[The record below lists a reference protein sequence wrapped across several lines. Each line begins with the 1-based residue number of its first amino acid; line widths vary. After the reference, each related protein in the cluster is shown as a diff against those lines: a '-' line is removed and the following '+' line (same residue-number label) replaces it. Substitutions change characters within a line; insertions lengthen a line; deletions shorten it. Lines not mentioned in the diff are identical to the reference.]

1 MDQALLLN
9 LLAPALTAH
18 EAASADAGAP
28 TVAPRARR
36 APRWRTARRLRSRWA
51 PSHQLPGRQVPAA
64 VDGSEVG
71 VGRAPGPAV
80 ASPSK

>member
-28 TVAPRARR
+28 TLAPRARR

-51 PSHQLPGRQVPAA
+51 PGRQVPAA
-64 VDGSEVG
+64 ADGSEVGSEVG
-71 VGRAPGPAV
+71 VGRAPGPTV
-80 ASPSK
+80 TSPSK